1 MILVSHYKAFQN
13 FILLFDSIIDVLD
26 TLVEDANTLDER
38 AKASGYLRSFQTYE
52 VAFMLHLMK
61 DILGITY
68 DLNISL
74 QKREQDIA
82 NAMILV
88 EVAKKR
94 LQKLRDD

>member
-1 MILVSHYKAFQN
+1 
-13 FILLFDSIIDVLD
+13 
-26 TLVEDANTLDER
+26 
-38 AKASGYLRSFQTYE
+38 
-52 VAFMLHLMK
+52 MLHLMK